1 MNYWLLK
8 SEPETYGWDDLVK
21 DRRTN
26 WDGVRNPQATR
37 NLKAMKTGDRAFFYH
52 SGEQRAIVGLCE
64 IVKEFYPD
72 PKDKTGRFGMVD
84 VAALGPLKT
93 PVSLQQIKSLPGL
106 ADFALV
112 RQGRLSVVPVSK
124 EQWKLIAGLGG
135 IKP

>member
-93 PVSLQQIKSLPGL
+93 SVSLQQMKSLPGL

-112 RQGRLSVVPVSK
+112 RQGRLSVVQV
-124 EQWKLIAGLGG
+124 
-135 IKP
+135 